1 MKPRFLKSLA
11 HAFLATGNLQATLA
25 LWWAL
30 RSFRRRRA
38 GRAYHTQPPQG
49 VSRRDTF
56 LRLPRASA
64 VSRFVTH
71 HPPIKSRN
79 ASIGACSRVFHFRRA
94 R

>member
-38 GRAYHTQPPQG
+38 GG
-49 VSRRDTF
+49 
-56 LRLPRASA
+56 LREIEQLTRSIRLGLWAIAAAAAGLA
-64 VSRFVTH
+64 VWV
-71 HPPIKSRN
+71 
-79 ASIGACSRVFHFRRA
+79 AG
-94 R
+94 